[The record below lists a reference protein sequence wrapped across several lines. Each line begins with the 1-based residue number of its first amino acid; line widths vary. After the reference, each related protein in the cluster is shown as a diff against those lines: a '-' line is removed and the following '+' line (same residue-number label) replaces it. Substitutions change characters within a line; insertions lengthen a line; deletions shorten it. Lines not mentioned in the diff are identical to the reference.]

1 MNPFLRILFP
11 RLSRSLVWLRA
22 VVGQPKPNTMRL
34 STEEEIQV
42 IEGAATLITTQREVI
57 ANLRE
62 QLGSLP
68 AENEELK
75 AALAAADA
83 ADAAA
88 DEKLSGLKALLEPAA
103 EPEPEPTPEA

>member
-1 MNPFLRILFP
+1 MNLILKLLFP
-11 RLSRSLVWLRA
+11 RLHQRLVSLRA
-22 VVGQPKPNTMRL
+22 VTGQPNNTMPRL

-42 IEGAATLITTQREVI
+42 IEGAITHIETQKQVI
-57 ANLRE
+57 AGLRE

-83 ADAAA
+83 SDAAS
-88 DEKLSGLKALLEPAA
+88 DEKLSELRGVIEQTE
-103 EPEPEPTPEA
+103 EPEA